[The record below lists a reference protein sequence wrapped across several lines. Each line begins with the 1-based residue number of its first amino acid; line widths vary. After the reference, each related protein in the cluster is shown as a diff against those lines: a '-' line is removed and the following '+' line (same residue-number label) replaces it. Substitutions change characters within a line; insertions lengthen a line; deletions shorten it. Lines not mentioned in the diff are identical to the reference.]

1 MIYEMFKEAIRSL
14 MYNKMR
20 SFLSMLGIV
29 IGVMAV
35 IIVLSLGN
43 GATYSVKSEIE
54 SIGSNVFFVMA
65 KRTKYGKLTLDDIE
79 EMKRQAMYL
88 TDITP
93 SFSSNGNFKYAEN
106 TISTQFYATNPDFIN
121 IFGLK
126 VESGRLI
133 NELEFEGGLKVAV
146 IGSYVAEELFG
157 EEDPLG
163 KEIKLYINNRFLPLK
178 VVGVLEETGSK
189 LFLNVDNVVF
199 IPFTTVEQRLLKLD
213 TVNQFFAKAK
223 NSEVVE
229 QAKDELEIFL
239 FSRLK
244 DEDSYKILS
253 QDEILDTINQVTG
266 MLNLVLGAIAGISLL
281 VGGIGIM
288 NIMLVSV
295 TERTREI
302 GIKKAIGATNS
313 NIMLQFLI
321 ESSILTV
328 SAGIIGVI
336 MGMVFS
342 NFIGKFINVTPHF
355 RVDQIILSFVIS
367 GLIGLFFGI
376 YPAIKASKL
385 NPVDALRYE

>member
-1 MIYEMFKEAIRSL
+1 
-14 MYNKMR
+14 
-20 SFLSMLGIV
+20 
-29 IGVMAV
+29 
-35 IIVLSLGN
+35 
-43 GATYSVKSEIE
+43 
-54 SIGSNVFFVMA
+54 
-65 KRTKYGKLTLDDIE
+65 
-79 EMKRQAMYL
+79 
-88 TDITP
+88 
-93 SFSSNGNFKYAEN
+93 
-106 TISTQFYATNPDFIN
+106 
-121 IFGLK
+121 
-126 VESGRLI
+126 
-133 NELEFEGGLKVAV
+133 
-146 IGSYVAEELFG
+146 VAEELFG

-244 DEDSYKILS
+244 VEDSYKILS

-302 GIKKAIGATNS
+302 GIKKAIGAKNS